1 MLDRGATTVQ
11 FYLTVE
17 PLSNPNVWL
26 LEKWMKVESIH
37 RSAIAFVKDHEDY
50 YRRRLADV
58 PSDAHTTFMKLC
70 EEVLAGDVKAQ

>member
-1 MLDRGATTVQ
+1 MRTYIKASEEVIDA
-11 FYLTVE
+11 
-17 PLSNPNVWL
+17 
-26 LEKWMKVESIH
+26 
-37 RSAIAFVKDHEDY
+37 AIAFVKDHEDY